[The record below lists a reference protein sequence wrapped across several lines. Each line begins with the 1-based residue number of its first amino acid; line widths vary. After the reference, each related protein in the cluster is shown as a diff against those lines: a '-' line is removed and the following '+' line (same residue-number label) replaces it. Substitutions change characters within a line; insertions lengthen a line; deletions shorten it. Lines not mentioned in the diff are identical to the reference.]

1 MMQGIQRVKLNS
13 EKEFKRI
20 AGPVTEGAVY
30 TLLSYSAAVAST
42 LTPVDTGA
50 LINSQ
55 YAPQIVVKPREVEGH
70 VGYTANYAEWVH
82 EAPGTLKGLPRANF
96 GQTAGGV
103 GFGGGTGVGNYWD
116 PNAEPGFLGHGMA
129 AAVVAGPEILR
140 KNYRV

>member
-1 MMQGIQRVKLNS
+1 MALNGIQRVRLNS
-13 EKEFKRI
+13 EKEFNRI

-30 TLLSYSAAVAST
+30 TLLSYGAAVAST

-55 YAPQIVVKPREVEGH
+55 YAPQITVRADEVEGH

-82 EAPGTLKGLPRANF
+82 DAPGTLKGLPRADF
-96 GQTAGGV
+96 GS
-103 GFGGGTGVGNYWD
+103 GTGVGNFWD

-129 AAVVAGPEILR
+129 AAVVAGPDILR